1 MRLIVSFFSA
11 IFTLLCCASS
21 FHLYAQ
27 TGVFDQSFGDNG
39 MVTPDIDGLSARSHS
54 IAVQPDSRIL
64 LGGSTWNPHLL
75 ILLRLLPDGSPD
87 NSFGIDGKVK
97 TLVEFGNSFIFSAKT
112 LVQPDGKIIQ
122 VGDLDGATGNSKF
135 FLVRYNSN
143 GSLDNT
149 FGNAGKKIIT
159 GSTGSLANIRYAQ
172 LQPDGKI
179 VLSGS
184 LYSAATGQDIVVFRV
199 LPNGDMDDTFGDN
212 GKVRTNL
219 GTVNEAGRVLA
230 LQPDGKILVAG
241 YKGALT
247 PQDSMFLLRYLSDG
261 SLDNTFGSGGKNILS
276 FSEIQNAPY
285 AMQVMPDSSILLT
298 GAFQIPQG
306 NYDFVLIRCKADGAL
321 DTSFGDGGILRYD
334 MGTGNDVPSS
344 IVLQSDGKIVLVGR
358 SGGYSSIDPP
368 RRLTLLRLNA
378 DFTPDSTF
386 GVNGVLKAGIDN
398 GIENGGVPSDAALQP
413 DGKIVIVDN
422 ETENSSGQY
431 VFCALRVLTGL
442 NVGVLDFS
450 SPANEVLLYPN
461 PVESEATIEYT
472 LEREEQLSITLHD
485 MNGKLLRDYMTG
497 EKRIAGEHREILS
510 MPASLAPGV
519 YVLNIG
525 NGKRSTGVKL
535 IKR

>member
-1 MRLIVSFFSA
+1 MRLIASFFSA
-11 IFTLLCCASS
+11 IFTLICCASS

-27 TGVFDQSFGDNG
+27 TGAFDQSFGDNG
-39 MVTPDIDGLSARSHS
+39 MVTPDIDGLTARSHS

-97 TLVEFGNSFIFSAKT
+97 TLLELGNSFIFSAKT

-212 GKVRTNL
+212 GKVLTNL
-219 GTVNEAGRVLA
+219 GTANEAGWVLA

-247 PQDSMFLLRYLSDG
+247 SQNSMFLLRYLSDG
-261 SLDNTFGSGGKNILS
+261 SLDSTFGSGGINTLS
-276 FSEIQNAPY
+276 FSETQDQPNA
-285 AMQVMPDSSILLT
+285 MHVMPDSSILLT

-334 MGTGNDVPSS
+334 MSPGYDISS
-344 IVLQSDGKIVLVGR
+344 RIVLQSDGKIVLVGW
-358 SGGYSSIDPP
+358 SGGFIGIGPP
-368 RRLTLLRLNA
+368 RLTLLRLNA

-386 GVNGVLKAGIDN
+386 GVNGVLKAGVDN
-398 GIENGGVPSDAALQP
+398 GLENEGIPYDAALQP
-413 DGKIVIVDN
+413 DGKIVIVDD
-422 ETENSSGQY
+422 EAENSSGQY
-431 VFCALRVLTGL
+431 VFCALRVLTGPY
-442 NVGVLDFS
+442 VGVLDFS

-485 MNGKLLRDYMTG
+485 MNGKLLRDFMTG
-497 EKRIAGEHREILS
+497 QKREAGEHREILS

-525 NGKRSTGVKL
+525 NGKRSIAVKL